1 MAMIYLLDDNGWPW
15 PWPWPVALRVEEDGC
30 LSYGESLT

>member
-1 MAMIYLLDDNGWPW
+1 MAMIYLLDDSG
-15 PWPWPVALRVEEDGC
+15 WPWPVALRVEKDGC